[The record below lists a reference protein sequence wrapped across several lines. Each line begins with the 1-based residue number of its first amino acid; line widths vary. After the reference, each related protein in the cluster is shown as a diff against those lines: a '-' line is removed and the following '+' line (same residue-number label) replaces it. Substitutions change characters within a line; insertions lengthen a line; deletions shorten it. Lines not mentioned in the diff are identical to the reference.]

1 MKWPLNA
8 PWAEAGEADAQAPAC
23 FALRQLERNL
33 RAWLNGP
40 HRFPLS
46 VINRAALEG
55 LATDL
60 QRKADDL
67 DVDRPLL
74 VIVLMGGTGVGK
86 STLLNALAGEAALA
100 QTLRKLQPISLVAL
114 LATLVLLFGFQ
125 GEQIVKQPLI
135 IALLAIP
142 IVIQVYLNAGIAYAL
157 NRALSVPHNVACP
170 SALIGASNFFELAV
184 AAAIALFV
192 FQSGAGLATV
202 VGVLV
207 EVPVMLSVE
216 IGRAHV

>member
-1 MKWPLNA
+1 MSEESQPRTDPPKPV
-8 PWAEAGEADAQAPAC
+8 AEEAVLRTLSP
-23 FALRQLERNL
+23 ALRQLERNL

-67 DVDRPLL
+67 DVERPLL

-100 QTLRKLQPISLVAL
+100 HA
-114 LATLVLLFGFQ
+114 
-125 GEQIVKQPLI
+125 
-135 IALLAIP
+135 
-142 IVIQVYLNAGIAYAL
+142 
-157 NRALSVPHNVACP
+157 SVQRP
-170 SALIGASNFFELAV
+170 
-184 AAAIALFV
+184 
-192 FQSGAGLATV
+192 
-202 VGVLV
+202 
-207 EVPVMLSVE
+207 
-216 IGRAHV
+216 